1 MNKRVNT
8 IYWNILPL
16 LNTKADF
23 LCCIGQ
29 RGNGKTFGVLKYFL
43 EQYKKTKKR
52 FCYIRRWDED
62 IKAYRMEQLFTP
74 FRNIIDEL
82 FGPEFEI
89 VYKNHKFYLVNGNG
103 TKVDTLGYVLSISSS
118 AHTKSVAYTNVGF
131 ILYDEFI
138 RMSGEQELK
147 DEMSRFDN
155 TLSTIIRGDNTNVKV
170 FMLANTVS
178 KYSPFF
184 MRFGIDINKVEQ
196 GQIVEKEIPLE
207 TGEVLKVA
215 LEYCKFNKDAAKKIS
230 KYSTNA
236 MIKSGKWEIP
246 DTDEIPT
253 VPNSKVKEQLLF
265 TIYQEEVNVIIGCF
279 LRKEKWAELKKNDSL
294 LFVPEYHVREFL
306 VLRTVEK
313 KSSYFHLS
321 KEKSLKY
328 TDYNDL
334 NIMLRDIKE
343 NTGIDFDDELYRG
356 RVFCDNCFT
365 GDYFCNAW
373 VNFGR
378 VAARELL

>member
-1 MNKRVNT
+1 MKKS
-8 IYWNILPL
+8 IYWNPWKLIG
-16 LNTKADF
+16 TGADF
-23 LCCIGQ
+23 MLCIGQ
-29 RGNGKTFGVLKYFL
+29 RGNGKTYGILKYFL
-43 EQYKKTKKR
+43 QQYKKTKKR
-52 FCYIRRWDED
+52 FCYLRRWDED
-62 IKAYRMEQLFTP
+62 IKAYRMEQLFAP
-74 FRNIIDEL
+74 FRNLIDEL
-82 FGPEFEI
+82 FGDEFTI

-118 AHTKSVAYTNVGF
+118 AHTKSISYTNVGY

-138 RMSGEQELK
+138 RMTGEQELR

-155 TLSTIIRGDNTNVKV
+155 TLSTIIRGDNVNVKV

-184 MRFGIDINKVEQ
+184 LRFAIDINKIEQ
-196 GQIVEKEIPLE
+196 GTITVKDIPLE
-207 TGEVLKVA
+207 TGDILKVA
-215 LEYCKFNKDAAKKIS
+215 LEYCEFNEEASKKIS

-246 DTDEIPT
+246 ETDEIPT
-253 VPNSKVKEQLLF
+253 VPNSIIKEQLLF
-265 TIYQEEVNVIIGCF
+265 TIFSEEVNVTVGCF
-279 LRKEKWAELKKNDSL
+279 VRREKWAELVKNDQL
-294 LFVPEYHVREFL
+294 LYVPKYHVREFL

-328 TDYNDL
+328 TDYNDIG
-334 NIMLRDIKE
+334 IMLKDIE
-343 NTGIDFDDELYRG
+343 EQTEINFEDELYRG

-373 VNFGR
+373 LKFGR
-378 VAARELL
+378 VAARDLL

>member
-1 MNKRVNT
+1 MKKS
-8 IYWNILPL
+8 IYWNPSKLIG
-16 LNTKADF
+16 TGADF
-23 LCCIGQ
+23 MLCIGQ
-29 RGNGKTFGVLKYFL
+29 RGNGKTYGILKYFL
-43 EQYKKTKKR
+43 QQYKKTKKR
-52 FCYIRRWDED
+52 FCYLRRWDED
-62 IKAYRMEQLFTP
+62 IKAYRMEQLFAP
-74 FRNIIDEL
+74 FRNLIDEL
-82 FGPEFEI
+82 FGDEFTI

-118 AHTKSVAYTNVGF
+118 AHTKSISYTNVGY

-138 RMSGEQELK
+138 RMTGEQELR

-184 MRFGIDINKVEQ
+184 LRFAIDINKIEQ
-196 GQIVEKEIPLE
+196 GTITVKDIPLE
-207 TGEVLKVA
+207 TGDILKVA
-215 LEYCKFNKDAAKKIS
+215 LEYCEFNEEASKKIS

-246 DTDEIPT
+246 ETDEIPT
-253 VPNSKVKEQLLF
+253 VPNSIIKEQLLF
-265 TIYQEEVNVIIGCF
+265 TIYSEEVNVTVGCF
-279 LRKEKWAELKKNDSL
+279 LRREKWAELIKNDQL
-294 LFVPEYHVREFL
+294 LYVPKYHVREFL
-306 VLRTVEK
+306 VLRTVDK

-334 NIMLRDIKE
+334 GIMLKDIKE
-343 NTGIDFDDELYRG
+343 QTEIDFDDELYRG

-373 VNFGR
+373 VKFGR

>member
-1 MNKRVNT
+1 MKKSVYWLINK
-8 IYWNILPL
+8 ILA
-16 LNTKADF
+16 TKADF
-23 LCCIGQ
+23 MLVIGQ

-43 EQYKKTKKR
+43 EQYKKTGKR
-52 FCYIRRWDED
+52 FAYLRRWDED
-62 IKAYRMEQLFTP
+62 IKAYRMEQLFAP
-74 FRNIIDEL
+74 FRNVIDEI
-82 FGPEFEI
+82 FGEEFSIE
-89 VYKNHKFYLVNGNG
+89 YKNHKFYLVNGNG
-103 TKVDTLGYVLSISSS
+103 TKIDTLGYVLSISSS
-118 AHTKSVAYTNVGF
+118 AHTKSISYTNLSF

-138 RMSGEQELK
+138 RMTGEQELK

-155 TLSTIIRGDNTNVKV
+155 TLSTLIRGDNTNVKV

-184 MRFGIDINKVEQ
+184 LRFGIDINKIEQ
-196 GQIVEKEIPLE
+196 GTITVKEIPLE

-215 LEYCKFNKDAAKKIS
+215 LEYCEFNEEASKKIS

-253 VPNSKVKEQLLF
+253 VPGSIIKEQLLF
-265 TIYQEEVNVIIGCF
+265 TIYSEEVNVMIGCF
-279 LRKEKWAELKKNDSL
+279 FRREKWAELVKNDSL
-294 LFVPEYHVREFL
+294 LYESKYHVREFL
-306 VLRTVEK
+306 VLRTVER

-321 KEKSLKY
+321 TEKSLKY
-328 TDYNDL
+328 SDYNDIG
-334 NIMLRDIKE
+334 IMLQEIKDK
-343 NTGIDFDDELYRG
+343 TDIDFEDELYRG

-373 VNFGR
+373 TKFGR
-378 VAARELL
+378 VSARNLL

>member
-1 MNKRVNT
+1 MKKS
-8 IYWNILPL
+8 IYWNPSKLIG
-16 LNTKADF
+16 TGADF
-23 LCCIGQ
+23 MLCIGQ
-29 RGNGKTFGVLKYFL
+29 RGNGKTYGILKYFL
-43 EQYKKTKKR
+43 QQYKKTKKR
-52 FCYIRRWDED
+52 FCYLRRWDED
-62 IKAYRMEQLFTP
+62 IKAYRMEQLFAP
-74 FRNIIDEL
+74 FRNLIDEL
-82 FGPEFEI
+82 FGDEFTI

-118 AHTKSVAYTNVGF
+118 AHTKSISYTNVGY

-138 RMSGEQELK
+138 RMTGEQELR

-155 TLSTIIRGDNTNVKV
+155 TLSTIIRGDNVNVKV

-184 MRFGIDINKVEQ
+184 LRFAIDINKIEQ
-196 GQIVEKEIPLE
+196 GTITVKDIPLE
-207 TGEVLKVA
+207 TGDILKVA
-215 LEYCKFNKDAAKKIS
+215 LEYCEFNEEASKKIS

-246 DTDEIPT
+246 ETDEIPT
-253 VPNSKVKEQLLF
+253 VPNSIIKEQLLF
-265 TIYQEEVNVIIGCF
+265 TIFSEEVNVTVGCF
-279 LRKEKWAELKKNDSL
+279 VRREKWAELVKNDQL
-294 LFVPEYHVREFL
+294 LYVPKYHVREFL

-328 TDYNDL
+328 TDYNDIG
-334 NIMLRDIKE
+334 IMLKDIE
-343 NTGIDFDDELYRG
+343 EQTEINFEDELYRG

-373 VNFGR
+373 LKFGR
-378 VAARELL
+378 VAARDLL

>member
-1 MNKRVNT
+1 MKKSVYWLINK
-8 IYWNILPL
+8 ILA
-16 LNTKADF
+16 TKADF
-23 LCCIGQ
+23 MLVIGQ

-43 EQYKKTKKR
+43 EQYKKSGKR
-52 FCYIRRWDED
+52 FAYLRRWDED
-62 IKAYRMEQLFTP
+62 IKAYRMEQLFAP
-74 FRNIIDEL
+74 FRNVIDEV
-82 FGPEFEI
+82 FGEEFTIE
-89 VYKNHKFYLVNGNG
+89 YKNHKFYLVNGNG
-103 TKVDTLGYVLSISSS
+103 TKVDTLGYVLSVSSS
-118 AHTKSVAYTNVGF
+118 AHTKSISYTNLGY

-138 RMSGEQELK
+138 RMTGEQELK

-155 TLSTIIRGDNTNVKV
+155 TLSTLIRGDNNNVKV

-184 MRFGIDINKVEQ
+184 LRFGIDINKIEQ
-196 GQIVEKEIPLE
+196 GSITVKEIPLE

-215 LEYCKFNKDAAKKIS
+215 LEYCEFNEEASKKIS

-253 VPNSKVKEQLLF
+253 VPGSVIKEQLLF
-265 TIYQEEVNVIIGCF
+265 TIYSEEVNVMIGCF
-279 LRKEKWAELKKNDSL
+279 YRKEKWAELVKNDAL
-294 LFVPEYHVREFL
+294 LYESKYHVREFL
-306 VLRTVEK
+306 VLRTVER

-321 KEKSLKY
+321 TEKSLKY
-328 TDYNDL
+328 SDYNDIG
-334 NIMLRDIKE
+334 IMLQDIKDQ
-343 NTGIDFDDELYRG
+343 TDIDFEDELYRG

-373 VNFGR
+373 SKFGR
-378 VAARELL
+378 VAARNLL

>member
-1 MNKRVNT
+1 MKKS
-8 IYWNILPL
+8 IYWNPSKLIG
-16 LNTKADF
+16 TGADF
-23 LCCIGQ
+23 MLCIGQ
-29 RGNGKTFGVLKYFL
+29 RGNGKTYGILKYFL
-43 EQYKKTKKR
+43 QQYKKTKKR
-52 FCYIRRWDED
+52 FCYLRRWDED
-62 IKAYRMEQLFTP
+62 IKAYRMEQLFAP
-74 FRNIIDEL
+74 FRNLIDEL
-82 FGPEFEI
+82 FGDEFTI

-118 AHTKSVAYTNVGF
+118 AHTKSISYTNVGY

-138 RMSGEQELK
+138 RMTGEQELR

-155 TLSTIIRGDNTNVKV
+155 TLSTIIRGDNINVKV

-184 MRFGIDINKVEQ
+184 LRFAIDINKIEQ
-196 GQIVEKEIPLE
+196 GTITVKDIPLE
-207 TGEVLKVA
+207 TGDILKVA
-215 LEYCKFNKDAAKKIS
+215 LEYCEFNEEASKKIS

-246 DTDEIPT
+246 ETDEIPT
-253 VPNSKVKEQLLF
+253 VPNSIIKEQLLF
-265 TIYQEEVNVIIGCF
+265 TIYSEEVNVTVGCF
-279 LRKEKWAELKKNDSL
+279 LRREKWAELVKNDQL
-294 LFVPEYHVREFL
+294 LFVPKYHVREFL
-306 VLRTVEK
+306 VLRTVDK

-334 NIMLRDIKE
+334 GIMLKDIKE
-343 NTGIDFDDELYRG
+343 QTEIDFDDELYRG

-373 VNFGR
+373 VKFGR

>member
-1 MNKRVNT
+1 MKKS
-8 IYWNILPL
+8 IYWNPSKLIG
-16 LNTKADF
+16 TGADF
-23 LCCIGQ
+23 MLCIGQ
-29 RGNGKTFGVLKYFL
+29 RGNGKTYGIIKYFL
-43 EQYKKTKKR
+43 QQYKKTKKR
-52 FCYIRRWDED
+52 FCYLRRWDED
-62 IKAYRMEQLFTP
+62 IKAYRMEQLFAP
-74 FRNIIDEL
+74 FRNLIDEL
-82 FGPEFEI
+82 FGDEFTI

-118 AHTKSVAYTNVGF
+118 AHTKSISYTNVGY

-138 RMSGEQELK
+138 RMTGEQELR

-184 MRFGIDINKVEQ
+184 LRFAIDINKIEQ
-196 GQIVEKEIPLE
+196 GTITVKDIPLE
-207 TGEVLKVA
+207 TGDILKVA
-215 LEYCKFNKDAAKKIS
+215 LEYCEFNEEASKKIS

-246 DTDEIPT
+246 ETDEIPT
-253 VPNSKVKEQLLF
+253 VPNSIIKEQLLF
-265 TIYQEEVNVIIGCF
+265 TIYSEEVNVTVGCF
-279 LRKEKWAELKKNDSL
+279 LRREKWAELVKNDQL
-294 LFVPEYHVREFL
+294 LYVPKYHIREFL

-328 TDYNDL
+328 TDYNDIG
-334 NIMLRDIKE
+334 IMLKDIE
-343 NTGIDFDDELYRG
+343 EQTDINFEDELYRG

-373 VNFGR
+373 LKFGR
-378 VAARELL
+378 VAARDLL

>member
-1 MNKRVNT
+1 MKRS
-8 IYWNILPL
+8 IYWNPSKLIG
-16 LNTKADF
+16 TGADF
-23 LCCIGQ
+23 MLCIGQ
-29 RGNGKTFGVLKYFL
+29 RGNGKTYGILKYFL
-43 EQYKKTKKR
+43 QQYKKTKKR
-52 FCYIRRWDED
+52 FCYLRRWDED
-62 IKAYRMEQLFTP
+62 IKAYRMEQLFAP
-74 FRNIIDEL
+74 FRNLIDEL
-82 FGPEFEI
+82 FGDEFTI

-118 AHTKSVAYTNVGF
+118 AHTKSISYTNVGY

-138 RMSGEQELK
+138 RMTGEQELR

-155 TLSTIIRGDNTNVKV
+155 TLSTIIRGDNVNVKV

-184 MRFGIDINKVEQ
+184 LRFAIDINKIEQ
-196 GQIVEKEIPLE
+196 GTITVKDIPLE
-207 TGEVLKVA
+207 TGDILKVA
-215 LEYCKFNKDAAKKIS
+215 LEYCEFNEEASKKIS

-246 DTDEIPT
+246 ETDEIPT
-253 VPNSKVKEQLLF
+253 VPNSIIKEQLLF
-265 TIYQEEVNVIIGCF
+265 TIYSEEVNVTVGCF
-279 LRKEKWAELKKNDSL
+279 LRREKWAELVKNDQL
-294 LFVPEYHVREFL
+294 LYVPKYHVREFL

-328 TDYNDL
+328 TDYNDIG
-334 NIMLRDIKE
+334 IMLKDIE
-343 NTGIDFDDELYRG
+343 EQTEINFEDELYRG

-373 VNFGR
+373 LKFGR
-378 VAARELL
+378 VAARDLL